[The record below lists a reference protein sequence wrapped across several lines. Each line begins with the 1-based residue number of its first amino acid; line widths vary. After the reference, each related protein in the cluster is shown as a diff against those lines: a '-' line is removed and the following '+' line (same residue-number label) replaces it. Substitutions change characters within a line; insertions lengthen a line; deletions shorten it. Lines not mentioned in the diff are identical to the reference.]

1 VRRLLPSLMLIT
13 FAPAAQANEPATIV
27 AVEGPVTLHGPSGGA
42 KRSAARGARLDKASV
57 VSVPK
62 GAMVRLRFDDLRGT
76 EFSLP
81 HGTYTLSQAR
91 ALARG
96 GRTSTFDRVRSFLHV
111 TMGDQISPID
121 AAAYLPVY
129 TRTDLATMNVIWPE
143 EWFGNEKAV
152 LRYRRTDEILLSQV
166 ANVGPVVQV
175 PTGPGLTMWVL
186 ESKGA
191 KPALA
196 RGFVQRDLARPQ
208 DLVTAQ
214 QSGTKNEQI
223 MAAYETGYY
232 REAIRLLRDE
242 RKDDPQPDFVFEAAL
257 APRLPTTLISAFR
270 TALETV
276 AAAVPACKSAPHLL
290 VVDQDFVGVFD
301 EGAAVFRNN
310 LAPGAVVYALSASGG
325 DKTVWNGVNTLSGGL
340 ASEGEGSAT
349 AILARLWVGRN
360 GSEKADLGKIGAR
373 VERLPADDCLKGD

>member
-1 VRRLLPSLMLIT
+1 
-13 FAPAAQANEPATIV
+13 
-27 AVEGPVTLHGPSGGA
+27 
-42 KRSAARGARLDKASV
+42 
-57 VSVPK
+57 
-62 GAMVRLRFDDLRGT
+62 
-76 EFSLP
+76 
-81 HGTYTLSQAR
+81 
-91 ALARG
+91 
-96 GRTSTFDRVRSFLHV
+96 
-111 TMGDQISPID
+111 MGDQISPID